1 MKLVFGHTMAFLMM
15 FVFCYVGLASLIL
28 FLPLLS
34 AFVAWDWSELAFGWS
49 TTFLWMRVM
58 ALLSAFVGIAFT
70 LSAEG
75 KYIAHDF
82 AKGL

>member
-15 FVFCYVGLASLIL
+15 FTFCYVGLAALIL
-28 FLPLLS
+28 FMPLLS

-58 ALLSAFVGIAFT
+58 ALLSAFIGILFT
-70 LSAEG
+70 FSPEG
-75 KYIAHDF
+75 RNLAHDF
-82 AKGL
+82 AKG